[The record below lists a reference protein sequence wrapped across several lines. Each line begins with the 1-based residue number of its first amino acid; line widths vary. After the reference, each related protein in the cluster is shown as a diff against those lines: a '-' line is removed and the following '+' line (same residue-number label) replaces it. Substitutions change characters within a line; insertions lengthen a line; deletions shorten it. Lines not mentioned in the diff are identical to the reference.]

1 MRSLLVLPAATFVL
15 TLAQAPLAR
24 VAAAA
29 PLSSAFAVASAQPSL
44 ASAQPSLASA
54 QPLITST
61 QAAKAMTAQIHR
73 QTAAR
78 LRGGY
83 HGETLCSGEGGA
95 EQPFSP
101 ATELARW
108 HCKLELRGARFPRPC
123 TAVANVLATSDAGRV
138 RIEWLRMGRYC
149 RSR

>member
-29 PLSSAFAVASAQPSL
+29 PLSSAFAV